1 MFLINSCYPHFCA
14 TYIWL
19 PKHRSSF
26 SRSYRGILPS
36 SFSIVL
42 SSALVS
48 STYPP
53 VSVSGTV
60 YDEAISWNN
69 FTAYPIHIRIDNLRH
84 PSHLIWSRNI
94 NLVPIDYDFR
104 PRLRSRLN
112 LRGLALRRNP
122 WIFGDRVSHS
132 VCRYS
137 CQHSHFRYLHG
148 SSRIPLHGLTER
160 SATACT
166 KWCTPAA
173 SVYCLAPLH
182 LRRRITYLDQ

>member
-1 MFLINSCYPHFCA
+1 MPPTSGCPNIGP
-14 TYIWL
+14 
-19 PKHRSSF
+19 PSSEV
-26 SRSYRGILPS
+26 YRGNLPS

-60 YDEAISWNN
+60 HDEAISWNN

-137 CQHSHFRYLHG
+137 CQHSHFRYLQEL
-148 SSRIPLHGLTER
+148 SRVSLNNVR
-160 SATACT
+160 N
-166 KWCTPAA
+166 
-173 SVYCLAPLH
+173 APLPH
-182 LRRRITYLDQ
+182 NKLCPKLRCIV

>member
-1 MFLINSCYPHFCA
+1 MINSRISLACA
-14 TYIWL
+14 THLKL
-19 PKHRSSF
+19 PENGSSF
-26 SRSYRGILPS
+26 FRSYRGNLPS

-42 SSALVS
+42 SSALVC

-137 CQHSHFRYLHG
+137 CQHSHFRYLQEL
-148 SSRIPLHGLTER
+148 SRVSLQQRTER
-160 SATACT
+160 SATT
-166 KWCTPAA
+166 
-173 SVYCLAPLH
+173 
-182 LRRRITYLDQ
+182 Q

>member
-1 MFLINSCYPHFCA
+1 MFLVNSRHPLVCA
-14 TYIWL
+14 PSQYLRRNWA
-19 PKHRSSF
+19 SF
-26 SRSYRGILPS
+26 SRTYGGILPS
-36 SFSIVL
+36 SFNIVL
-42 SSALVS
+42 SSALVC

-137 CQHSHFRYLHG
+137 CQHSHFRYLQEL
-148 SSRIPLHGLTER
+148 SRVSLQQRTER
-160 SATACT
+160 SATT
-166 KWCTPAA
+166 
-173 SVYCLAPLH
+173 
-182 LRRRITYLDQ
+182 Q

>member
-1 MFLINSCYPHFCA
+1 MFLVNSRHPLVCA
-14 TYIWL
+14 PRTWL
-19 PKHRSSF
+19 PKHGAPF
-26 SRSYRGILPS
+26 SRSYGGILPS

-104 PRLRSRLN
+104 PCLRSRLN

-137 CQHSHFRYLHG
+137 CQHSHFRYLQKL
-148 SSRIPLHGLTER
+148 SRVFLQQRTER
-160 SATACT
+160 SATT
-166 KWCTPAA
+166 
-173 SVYCLAPLH
+173 
-182 LRRRITYLDQ
+182 Q

>member
-26 SRSYRGILPS
+26 FRSYRGNLPS

-42 SSALVS
+42 SSALVF

-104 PRLRSRLN
+104 PCLRSRLN

-137 CQHSHFRYLHG
+137 CQHSHFRYLQKL
-148 SSRIPLHGLTER
+148 SRVFLQQRTER
-160 SATACT
+160 SATT
-166 KWCTPAA
+166 
-173 SVYCLAPLH
+173 
-182 LRRRITYLDQ
+182 Q

>member
-1 MFLINSCYPHFCA
+1 MINSRHPLVCA
-14 TYIWL
+14 TRKKL
-19 PKHRSSF
+19 PSHGSSF
-26 SRSYRGILPS
+26 FRSYGCNLPS

-137 CQHSHFRYLHG
+137 CQHSHFRYLQEL
-148 SSRIPLHGLTER
+148 SRVSLQQRTER
-160 SATACT
+160 SATT
-166 KWCTPAA
+166 
-173 SVYCLAPLH
+173 
-182 LRRRITYLDQ
+182 Q

>member
-1 MFLINSCYPHFCA
+1 MFLINS
-14 TYIWL
+14 
-19 PKHRSSF
+19 RSHLVSSTTISLKSKSYHQWWRTF
-26 SRSYRGILPS
+26 SRSYGTILPS
-36 SFSIVL
+36 SFTIVL
-42 SSALVS
+42 SNTLVF

-60 YDEAISWNN
+60 HDEAISWNN

-137 CQHSHFRYLHG
+137 CQHSHFRYLQEL
-148 SSRIPLHGLTER
+148 SRVSLQQRTER
-160 SATACT
+160 SATT
-166 KWCTPAA
+166 
-173 SVYCLAPLH
+173 
-182 LRRRITYLDQ
+182 Q

>member
-1 MFLINSCYPHFCA
+1 MFLINSRHPLVCA
-14 TYIWL
+14 TPQRL
-19 PKHRSSF
+19 PVVRSPF
-26 SRSYRGILPS
+26 SRTYGSILPS

-104 PRLRSRLN
+104 PCLRSRLN

-137 CQHSHFRYLHG
+137 CQHSHFRYLQEL
-148 SSRIPLHGLTER
+148 SRVSLQQRTER
-160 SATACT
+160 SATT
-166 KWCTPAA
+166 
-173 SVYCLAPLH
+173 
-182 LRRRITYLDQ
+182 Q

>member
-26 SRSYRGILPS
+26 SRSYGGILPS

-42 SSALVS
+42 SSALVY

-60 YDEAISWNN
+60 FNDEAISWNN
-69 FTAYPIHIRIDNLRH
+69 FTAYPIIIRVYNIRH
-84 PSHLIWSRNI
+84 PSHLIRYRNI
-94 NLVPIDYDFR
+94 NLFPIDYVFR
-104 PRLRSRLN
+104 PRLRSRLT

-122 WIFGDRVSHS
+122 WIFGESVSHTF
-132 VCRYS
+132 CRYS
-137 CQHSHFRYLHG
+137 CQHSHFRYLQEL
-148 SSRIPLHGLTER
+148 SRVSLQQRTER
-160 SATACT
+160 SATT
-166 KWCTPAA
+166 
-173 SVYCLAPLH
+173 
-182 LRRRITYLDQ
+182 Q

>member
-1 MFLINSCYPHFCA
+1 MFLVNSRHPLVCA
-14 TYIWL
+14 PSQSLRRNWA
-19 PKHRSSF
+19 SF
-26 SRSYRGILPS
+26 SRTYGGILPS
-36 SFSIVL
+36 SFNIVL
-42 SSALVS
+42 SSALVF
-48 STYPP
+48 STSPP

-122 WIFGDRVSHS
+122 WIFGDRVFHS
-132 VCRYS
+132 VYRYL
-137 CQHSHFRYLHG
+137 CQHSHF
-148 SSRIPLHGLTER
+148 
-160 SATACT
+160 
-166 KWCTPAA
+166 
-173 SVYCLAPLH
+173 
-182 LRRRITYLDQ
+182 

>member
-14 TYIWL
+14 THIWL
-19 PKHRSSF
+19 PKYRSSF

-60 YDEAISWNN
+60 HDEAISWNN

-122 WIFGDRVSHS
+122 WIFGERVSHS
-132 VCRYS
+132 FCRYS
-137 CQHSHFRYLHG
+137 CQHSHFRYLQEL
-148 SSRIPLHGLTER
+148 SRVSLQQRTER
-160 SATACT
+160 SATT
-166 KWCTPAA
+166 
-173 SVYCLAPLH
+173 
-182 LRRRITYLDQ
+182 Q

>member
-26 SRSYRGILPS
+26 FRSYRGNLPS

-42 SSALVS
+42 SSALVC

-137 CQHSHFRYLHG
+137 CQHSHFRYLQEL
-148 SSRIPLHGLTER
+148 SRVSLQQRTER
-160 SATACT
+160 SATT
-166 KWCTPAA
+166 
-173 SVYCLAPLH
+173 
-182 LRRRITYLDQ
+182 Q

>member
-1 MFLINSCYPHFCA
+1 MFLINS
-14 TYIWL
+14 
-19 PKHRSSF
+19 RSHLVTSASLSLGSKSHHQNRRTF
-26 SRSYRGILPS
+26 SRSYGTILPS
-36 SFSIVL
+36 SFTRVL
-42 SSALVS
+42 SSALVF

-137 CQHSHFRYLHG
+137 CQHSHFRYLQEL
-148 SSRIPLHGLTER
+148 SRVSLQQRTER
-160 SATACT
+160 SATT
-166 KWCTPAA
+166 
-173 SVYCLAPLH
+173 
-182 LRRRITYLDQ
+182 Q

>member
-1 MFLINSCYPHFCA
+1 MINSRNPLGCAPHN
-14 TYIWL
+14 WL
-19 PKHRSSF
+19 PKYEASF
-26 SRSYRGILPS
+26 SRSYGGNLPS
-36 SFSIVL
+36 SFNIVL
-42 SSALVS
+42 SSALVC
-48 STYPP
+48 STSPP
-53 VSVSGTV
+53 VLVSGTV

-137 CQHSHFRYLHG
+137 CQHSHFRYLQEL
-148 SSRIPLHGLTER
+148 SRVSLQQRTER
-160 SATACT
+160 SATT
-166 KWCTPAA
+166 
-173 SVYCLAPLH
+173 
-182 LRRRITYLDQ
+182 Q